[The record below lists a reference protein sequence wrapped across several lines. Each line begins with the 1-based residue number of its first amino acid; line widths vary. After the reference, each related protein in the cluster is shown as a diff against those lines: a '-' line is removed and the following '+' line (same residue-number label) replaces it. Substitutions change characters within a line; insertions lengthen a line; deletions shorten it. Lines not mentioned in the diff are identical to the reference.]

1 MPREKAI
8 NGMAM
13 KLKYKITPDLL
24 FFAGFIPYL
33 IRLMWQ
39 TTMFR
44 NPFKGR
50 FGSVYLLAC
59 IGVLALKVICFD
71 KLNFRQ
77 MLLSAILLGIGVMTY
92 LKSKST
98 VMLMLMVMVIGA
110 RNINFD
116 KILKGYLVV
125 VIGGL
130 VVAFVA
136 AMLGIIEDISNE
148 RYIFSICMKGHSFGI
163 INTTD
168 FAAHIFFVFLA
179 IFYLRRNRQQWFDYV
194 LAVGVAIGLFFVTQA
209 RLDSGCMVIMAL
221 LFAFGDIAAKSDTG
235 SGVGKIFDF
244 LHARLYPF
252 VMPILTAGIFIL
264 SLIYSVENKILNVIN
279 NITSHRISLAH
290 TDFERRSITLFGQH
304 IKMYGLGK
312 GKGVPAAE
320 GYTFIDIS
328 YQQVLLCYGV
338 VSLAALLSIYVHMAL
353 KNKKNRHFLYC
364 ILLIAINC
372 TLAHHLHELAYNPF
386 TLAFLTCVSIEHI

>member
-1 MPREKAI
+1 M
-8 NGMAM
+8 N
-13 KLKYKITPDLL
+13 LKYKITPDLL
-24 FFAGFIPYL
+24 FFVGFIPYL

-39 TTMFR
+39 TTMF
-44 NPFKGR
+44 NYPFKGK

-98 VMLMLMVMVIGA
+98 VMLMLMVMIIGA

-116 KILKGYLVV
+116 KILKVYLAI

-130 VVAFVA
+130 VIAFVA

-168 FAAHIFFVFLA
+168 FAAHIFFAFLV

-194 LAVGVAIGLFFVTQA
+194 LAVGVAIGLFFVTHA
-209 RLDSGCMVIMAL
+209 RLDSGCMIIMVL
-221 LFAFGDIAAKSDTG
+221 LFAMGDIAAKADTG
-235 SGVGKIFDF
+235 SGGKVFDF

-264 SLIYSVENKILNVIN
+264 SLAYSAENKILNIIN
-279 NITSHRISLAH
+279 RVTTNRLGLAH

-304 IKMYGLGK
+304 IKMYGWGK
-312 GKGVPAAE
+312 GKGVPETE

-338 VSLAALLSIYVHMAL
+338 VSLVALLSMYVHMAL

-386 TLAFLTCVSIEHI
+386 TLAFLAYVSIKRI

>member
-1 MPREKAI
+1 
-8 NGMAM
+8 M

-39 TTMFR
+39 TTMFG

-77 MLLSAILLGIGVMTY
+77 MVLSAILLGIGVMTY

-116 KILKGYLVV
+116 KILKAYLTI

-136 AMLGIIEDISNE
+136 AMLGIIEDIYSE
-148 RYIFSICMKGHSFGI
+148 RYIFSICIKAHSFGI

-168 FAAHIFFVFLA
+168 FAAHIFFASLV

-194 LAVGVAIGLFFVTQA
+194 FAVGGAIWLFFVTHA
-209 RLDSGCMVIMAL
+209 RLDCGCMIIMAL
-221 LFAFGDIAAKSDTG
+221 LFAIGDIAAKAEECS
-235 SGVGKIFDF
+235 SFGKAFDF

-252 VMPILTAGIFIL
+252 VMPALTAGIFIL
-264 SLIYSVENKILNVIN
+264 SLVYSAENKIINLIN
-279 NITSHRISLAH
+279 NITSYRLSYAH
-290 TDFERRSITLFGQH
+290 IDFKRRSITLFGQH
-304 IKMYGLGK
+304 IKMYGWGR
-312 GKGVPAAE
+312 GKGVPETE

-338 VSLAALLSIYVHMAL
+338 VSLAALLSIYVYMAL

-372 TLAHHLHELAYNPF
+372 TIAHHLHELAYNPF
-386 TLAFLTCVSIEHI
+386 TLAFWAYISIEHIKKESI

>member
-1 MPREKAI
+1 
-8 NGMAM
+8 M

-24 FFAGFIPYL
+24 FFASFIPYL

-39 TTMFR
+39 TTMF
-44 NPFKGR
+44 NYPFKGR
-50 FGSVYLLAC
+50 FGSGYLLVC
-59 IGVLALKVICFD
+59 IGVLVLKVICFD

-92 LKSKST
+92 LKAKST
-98 VMLMLMVMVIGA
+98 VMLMLMVMIIGA

-116 KILKGYLVV
+116 KILKAYLVV
-125 VIGGL
+125 VIGGMII
-130 VVAFVA
+130 AFFA
-136 AMLGIIEDISNE
+136 TMLGIIEDISNE

-168 FAAHIFFVFLA
+168 FAAHIFFVSLV

-194 LAVGVAIGLFFVTQA
+194 FAIGIAIGLFFVTHA
-209 RLDSGCMVIMAL
+209 RLDSGCIVIMAL
-221 LFAFGDIAAKSDTG
+221 LFVFGDIAAKADAG
-235 SGVGKIFDF
+235 SGGEKVFDF

-252 VMPILTAGIFIL
+252 FMPILTAGIFIL
-264 SLIYSVENKILNVIN
+264 SLAYSAENKILNIIN
-279 NITSHRISLAH
+279 RVTTNRLSLAH

-304 IKMYGLGK
+304 IKMYGWGK

-338 VSLAALLSIYVHMAL
+338 VSLAALLSMYVYMAL

-386 TLAFLTCVSIEHI
+386 TLAFWAYVSIEHI